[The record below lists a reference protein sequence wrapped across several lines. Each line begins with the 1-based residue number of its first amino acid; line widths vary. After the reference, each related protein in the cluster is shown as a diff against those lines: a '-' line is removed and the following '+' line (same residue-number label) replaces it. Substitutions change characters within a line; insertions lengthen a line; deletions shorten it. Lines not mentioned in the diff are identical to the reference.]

1 MPITILPP
9 APALPAQRH
18 VPYQQPD
25 DEELY
30 DSEGDVDMD
39 AIVRASKRRKTS
51 RHHIVTPGEIVTDD
65 AQWMRSVIRIV
76 YCHLFASSS

>member
-9 APALPAQRH
+9 APALPVERH

-30 DSEGDVDMD
+30 DSEGDVDME
-39 AIVRASKRRKTS
+39 ANVRASKRPS
-51 RHHIVTPGEIVTDD
+51 LHIVTPGEIVTNDS
-65 AQWMRSVIRIV
+65 QWMRSVI
-76 YCHLFASSS
+76 LFFWFFSMLLHS